1 MNAWTNA
8 PIPVKLKAFII
19 KLKALYFSMTTPL
32 DTKISFPTDLPSFIQ
47 AQLQDAKAQDITSL
61 DVTGITDITDLMV
74 ICTGTSNRHVKAIA
88 DRVMANAKLAGFELV
103 GFEGEQD
110 CEWVLVDLGDAI
122 VHVMQ
127 QSAREHY
134 QLEDLWR

>member
-1 MNAWTNA
+1 
-8 PIPVKLKAFII
+8 
-19 KLKALYFSMTTPL
+19 MTTQAK
-32 DTKISFPTDLPSFIQ
+32 TTTHFPNDLPRFIQ
-47 AQLQDAKAQDITSL
+47 AQLEDGKAQDILQL

-88 DRVMANAKLAGFELV
+88 DRVIASAKTAGFEIV

-127 QSAREHY
+127 QSARDHY

>member
-1 MNAWTNA
+1 MTILA
-8 PIPVKLKAFII
+8 K
-19 KLKALYFSMTTPL
+19 TTP
-32 DTKISFPTDLPSFIQ
+32 SDLPSFIRH
-47 AQLQDAKAQDITSL
+47 QLEDGKAQAIVEL

-88 DRVMANAKLAGFELV
+88 DRVIASAKIAGFEIV

-127 QSAREHY
+127 QSARDHY

>member
-1 MNAWTNA
+1 
-8 PIPVKLKAFII
+8 
-19 KLKALYFSMTTPL
+19 MTTPAAI
-32 DTKISFPTDLPSFIQ
+32 TPSFPKDLPSFIQ
-47 AQLQDAKAQDITSL
+47 AQLVDAKAQDITNM
-61 DVTGITDITDLMV
+61 DVRGITDITDLMV

-88 DRVMANAKLAGFELV
+88 DRLMANAKTAGFEIV

-134 QLEDLWR
+134 ELEDLWRR